1 MTLDDIARVKQD
13 FVDAARRARDAGFE
27 WIELHFAH
35 GYLGQSFSPSI
46 PTSAPMPTVA
56 ASKTAVAFCWK
67 PWPRCVRY
75 GRRTC
80 H

>member
-35 GYLGQSFSPSI
+35 GYLGQSFFSEH
-46 PTSAPMPTVA
+46 TN
-56 ASKTAVAFCWK
+56 K
-67 PWPRCVRY
+67 
-75 GRRTC
+75 RTEC
-80 H
+80 LRWQLRQPQPLPAGNPGCGA